1 MHARAKIDQ
10 PKPFADI
17 AEATAAFATA
27 EGFRHALV
35 ADFHAGGGR
44 FDLLPTRE
52 LMEACGI
59 EVGNIDE
66 FCLSQVATDRRAYL
80 AGHDVGWSFRYTYR
94 IKGRSRKVVRFQSVH
109 GPGGVMES
117 CEGPYVLERRPR
129 KG

>member
-1 MHARAKIDQ
+1 MR
-10 PKPFADI
+10 PKPKASPPFRDLS
-17 AEATAAFATA
+17 EACAAYPTPQ
-27 EGFRHALV
+27 EFRYAVV
-35 ADFHAGGGR
+35 ADYHAGTGR
-44 FDLLPTRE
+44 FRRLPTHE

-109 GPGGVMES
+109 GPGGVLES
-117 CEGPYVLERRPR
+117 CDGPYVLERRPR
-129 KG
+129 SP